1 MRFARRSIVENS
13 GRRAGFVRFQQG
25 LAREALFRGSL
36 GAARTALRVLHTSD
50 FAGGPEVSQSL
61 LTVLRDVRATEDQVL
76 SAVRA
81 LIELG
86 PAGGQ

>member
-1 MRFARRSIVENS
+1 MSTS
-13 GRRAGFVRFQQG
+13 YRAGFVRFQQG

-36 GAARTALRVLHTSD
+36 GAARTALRVLQTSD
-50 FAGGPEVSQSL
+50 FAGGAAVSETF
-61 LTVLRDVRATEDQVL
+61 LTVLRDLRASEDQIL

-86 PAGGQ
+86 PAGGR

>member
-1 MRFARRSIVENS
+1 MSSSYRT
-13 GRRAGFVRFQQG
+13 GFVRFQQG
-25 LAREALFRGSL
+25 LAREALLRGRL

-50 FAGGPEVSQSL
+50 FAGGAAVSESFL
-61 LTVLRDVRATEDQVL
+61 IVLRDLRAPEEQVL

-86 PAGGQ
+86 PAGGR

>member
-1 MRFARRSIVENS
+1 MSSSYRS
-13 GRRAGFVRFQQG
+13 GFVRFQQG
-25 LAREALFRGSL
+25 LAREALFRGRL

-50 FAGGPEVSQSL
+50 FAGGAEVSESFL
-61 LTVLRDVRATEDQVL
+61 RVLRDLRASEDQVL

-86 PAGGQ
+86 PAGR